1 MKPEDGTPPR
11 RRSAR
16 LSGPEEKP
24 VARHTFTVRKIV
36 PRKTQTSEVNKE
48 NVERLSNV
56 PEKRPKVS
64 TPKPVVSTPKPVVST
79 PKPVV
84 STPKPVVSTPKSV
97 ISTPKPVVSTP
108 IPVDAPPPRPTI
120 LSPILAP
127 QSLSPPPSAPE
138 KDQDEVWSQ
147 KVRRS
152 YSRLSGDASFSSP
165 GQQSPGSSVASRRET
180 LFGFEKMQTPKV
192 MRSMCLSATAPQ
204 ASSSLCGVV
213 SLNLSEAEDSVNHS
227 VEPDYN
233 IPGVVIAKKQ
243 SRKKRVQPMK
253 TSELDD
259 LAAQMN
265 AEFAEAEDFMLVV
278 E

>member
-1 MKPEDGTPPR
+1 M
-11 RRSAR
+11 
-16 LSGPEEKP
+16 
-24 VARHTFTVRKIV
+24 
-36 PRKTQTSEVNKE
+36 
-48 NVERLSNV
+48 
-56 PEKRPKVS
+56 
-64 TPKPVVSTPKPVVST
+64 
-79 PKPVV
+79 
-84 STPKPVVSTPKSV
+84 
-97 ISTPKPVVSTP
+97 
-108 IPVDAPPPRPTI
+108 
-120 LSPILAP
+120 
-127 QSLSPPPSAPE
+127 
-138 KDQDEVWSQ
+138 
-147 KVRRS
+147 RRS

-253 TSELDD
+253 VGCFSFHFISSISYCIFLEIRSAVYVYPSSLSFSF
-259 LAAQMN
+259 LWQ
-265 AEFAEAEDFMLVV
+265 
-278 E
+278 